1 MLFFWLVGFGCI
13 DYILYYSIT
22 KLKYQRNIGSLQ
34 SKAAQIPQARNGQK
48 GIIVIVETSSVSELH
63 VQISDSSLVVVGT
76 VFHWRDQFSWEFH
89 DFSEISVS
97 LFLWGVRLRYDTNMS
112 TIPMILPMMYAKKSQ
127 SQAIFAPAINPINIA
142 ILKSPPP
149 IHRSFEI
156 TICK

>member
-63 VQISDSSLVVVGT
+63 VQISDSSFAVART

-97 LFLWGVRLRYDTNMS
+97 LFLWGVRLRYDTNIN
-112 TIPMILPMMYAKKSQ
+112 TIPMTLPMM
-127 SQAIFAPAINPINIA
+127 
-142 ILKSPPP
+142 
-149 IHRSFEI
+149 
-156 TICK
+156 